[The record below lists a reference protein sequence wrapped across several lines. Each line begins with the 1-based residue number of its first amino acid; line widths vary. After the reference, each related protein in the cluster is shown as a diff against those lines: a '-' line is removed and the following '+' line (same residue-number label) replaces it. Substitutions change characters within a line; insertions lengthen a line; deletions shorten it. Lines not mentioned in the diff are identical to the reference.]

1 MRSGTSRVM
10 LWGALFVALT
20 AAGVLFAFSRAP
32 VRVHDLYEVLA
43 NQPASVLAAIAAS
56 CVAIYV
62 TDILRYRSLGRA
74 VGTHVDWKAGLDSS
88 VANFLFSWVFPGSTF
103 GAPATIYMLGRRGVP
118 WDAAV
123 VIAFGKAFTGVAVV
137 VIASLIFVACG
148 LGPAYDGSVLA
159 ILLFGG
165 TVFATLFGLLVA
177 SAFRPDPA
185 RALVRRMFARLAARW
200 PNSKVVTSFERVT
213 LQSIDRLVQLRRGG
227 AIPLLHLAATHLLY
241 FIAFGAL
248 GSALLYALG
257 GEVGVESFAAVIVY
271 LMFTYLAPTPGGAGF
286 AEAMA
291 IPFFGPLLPAD
302 KAVMFV
308 LLFRGLALYLQVG
321 IGVPYLLFAGAMRD
335 IVTRAAESNE

>member
-1 MRSGTSRVM
+1 MRRGTSRLVVF
-10 LWGALFVALT
+10 GAVFVALT
-20 AAGVLFAFSRAP
+20 TAGVLWALSRAP
-32 VRVHDLYEVLA
+32 VQLRDLYAVFADQPTGVL
-43 NQPASVLAAIAAS
+43 VAIAAS

-62 TDILRYRSLGRA
+62 ADILRYRSLGRA
-74 VGTHVDWKAGLDSS
+74 VGAAVGWKAGLDAS

-137 VIASLIFVACG
+137 VIASLVFVALG
-148 LGPAYDGSVLA
+148 LGPRYDGAVLA

-177 SAFRPDPA
+177 AAFRPEPA
-185 RALVRRMFARLAARW
+185 RHVVARAFGRIGGRLGRGRVVAA
-200 PNSKVVTSFERVT
+200 FERTT
-213 LQSIDRLVQLRRGG
+213 LRSIDRLVELRRGG
-227 AIPLLHLAATHLLY
+227 PRPLVHLAVTHALY
-241 FIAFGAL
+241 FIAFGML
-248 GSALLYALG
+248 GMALLHALG
-257 GEVGVESFAAVIVY
+257 GDAGVRSFAAVIVY

-308 LLFRGLALYLQVG
+308 LCFRGLALYLQVG
-321 IGVPYLLFAGAMRD
+321 IGVPYLLFAGAMRG
-335 IVTRAAESNE
+335 IVTRAAHSNE